1 MPDRDNWRDF
11 ICSPHHAGRHL
22 ASIGTSVGTSV
33 AEAIDTAELQAFLNR
48 VGSEKDVQVLADVV
62 DLLRPE
68 YLDFIDNDLARVLDH
83 LSNEMVR
90 VEEIVGPALRGNP
103 RWDRTILGRMSYSLP
118 VGKYFTRTA
127 HRSFDLPENL
137 LLRWLIDHLA
147 NTIRDI
153 GRRTGL
159 DALHPQLRLIASR
172 CEEALRHHWMS
183 GVPATPMLTPQMITV
198 AERHRRPEYR
208 SAAGLARSR
217 NGLSSRDKDFRWHAI
232 LMLLAVGWLEP
243 ISDDD
248 LFELYVLVIV
258 LDVLSD
264 ELGLGNPVE
273 YGLLLRERRYVAAFE
288 GTAGTVRVFFDQSPA
303 TALGIPGRYTAVR
316 DAHLGISGAERRP
329 DILVEFDSIDPE
341 LASTRIL
348 VEVKKTT
355 DGRYL
360 SDSIYK
366 AFGYLYDF
374 QDLWA
379 GGTGPHRKIILVVPE
394 GVSSREGVSV
404 PEVMITSARDRE
416 ALAQGLRPI
425 VS

>member
-1 MPDRDNWRDF
+1 
-11 ICSPHHAGRHL
+11 
-22 ASIGTSVGTSV
+22 
-33 AEAIDTAELQAFLNR
+33 
-48 VGSEKDVQVLADVV
+48 
-62 DLLRPE
+62 
-68 YLDFIDNDLARVLDH
+68 
-83 LSNEMVR
+83 
-90 VEEIVGPALRGNP
+90 
-103 RWDRTILGRMSYSLP
+103 
-118 VGKYFTRTA
+118 
-127 HRSFDLPENL
+127 
-137 LLRWLIDHLA
+137 
-147 NTIRDI
+147 
-153 GRRTGL
+153 
-159 DALHPQLRLIASR
+159 
-172 CEEALRHHWMS
+172 
-183 GVPATPMLTPQMITV
+183 
-198 AERHRRPEYR
+198 
-208 SAAGLARSR
+208 
-217 NGLSSRDKDFRWHAI
+217 
-232 LMLLAVGWLEP
+232 MLLAVGWLEQ

-329 DILVEFDSIDPE
+329 DILVEFDPVDPA

-374 QDLWA
+374 QALWA
-379 GGTGPHRKIILVVPE
+379 GGTGPNPKIVLVVPE

-404 PEVMITSARDRE
+404 PEMMIASAGDRE
-416 ALAQGLRPI
+416 ALAWGLRPI